1 MSEQQAN
8 IEPSKIDF
16 DKKFND
22 ERSEWTEK
30 IRTLAIRMKNIR
42 ELAEVQVDL
51 YSNRQILLEYIAK
64 LGQVMTK
71 LNSKFRKDKADR
83 LKYYS
88 ENSQVKYGANEKT
101 PLIDGDLTELKERI
115 DIVETQISFLNETM
129 KTVDHMLYGVKSRIS
144 LEEYLRSGA
153 VKNNY

>member
-1 MSEQQAN
+1 MSEQQPN
-8 IEPSKIDF
+8 VEQKIDF
-16 DKKFND
+16 NQKFEA
-22 ERSEWTEK
+22 ERGEWTEK
-30 IRTLAIRMKNIR
+30 IRELSIRMKNIR

-51 YSNRQILLEYIAK
+51 YSSRQILLEYSAK
-64 LGQVMTK
+64 LGQVMVK
-71 LNSKFRKDKADR
+71 LNAKFRRDRAER

-88 ENSQVKYGANEKT
+88 EKSQFKYGANEKT
-101 PLIDGDLTELKERI
+101 PLIEGDLSELKERM
-115 DIVETQISFLNETM
+115 DVVEGQISFLNETM